1 MAQLKLI
8 LLDFDGTLVDT
19 RCANANAY
27 IEALAEVGI
36 TISKEEYLERYFGMR
51 CIEFMRSV
59 GLEDDRMIRAV
70 RRRKIELY
78 PNHFNTVVLNRRLWE
93 WCQMMRSAGVKVW
106 IVSTGHIDNI
116 RNVMRYL
123 NIENGVDG
131 IISGDDVE
139 RPKPSP
145 DCFLK
150 AMAIE
155 GAMPEET
162 IIFEDSIYGLQ
173 SAKASGAAYVQI
185 KSSSFVEKSF
195 VNDDF

>member
-59 GLEDDRMIRAV
+59 GLEDDEMIRAV

-150 AMAIE
+150 AMTIE

-162 IIFEDSIYGLQ
+162 IIFEDSVYGLQ

-195 VNDDF
+195 VNGDF